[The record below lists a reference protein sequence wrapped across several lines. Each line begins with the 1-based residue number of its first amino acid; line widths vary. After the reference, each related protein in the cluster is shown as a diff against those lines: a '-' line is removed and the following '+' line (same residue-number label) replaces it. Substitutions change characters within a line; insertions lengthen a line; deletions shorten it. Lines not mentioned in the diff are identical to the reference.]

1 MRPIRDTRSVRW
13 PEWPTTGVGMVVGL
27 AALAVLVALD
37 VALGKQASALVGT
50 YVAAPFITAI
60 LAGPGATVF
69 VGAVAVAAA
78 VISPGSNASLGDAE
92 QVVGISVIAVGT
104 ALAALGSWLGMR
116 MRDRSDR
123 LRLLD
128 AVGGVAD
135 GSLPL
140 AETLE
145 RVVEV
150 IVPAF
155 ADLCMVDATHD
166 GRVNRIAVR
175 SRGRDDATEIED
187 YVRRRS
193 PTIPP
198 WLLRGDRAWRHIPRW
213 VPRVRDEELRR
224 MAHSTDD
231 LEVLRGLKVKSIIW
245 APIVAR
251 DRSLGV
257 LTLVSAWSGRRYS
270 RNDLRFARILA
281 SRIGLALDNAG
292 LFSDLES
299 VERRMDTVMS
309 ILDEAVVIHGA
320 DGELL
325 FANPAAARTLGFA
338 TAEEAVATPTAQIR
352 DRYVVRDE
360 SGGLVEPE
368 WFVGRRALGGEEAD
382 SRILRATD
390 RVTGEE
396 RWTRTK
402 ARAIAG
408 PDGRILYSVTAIED
422 VTDVKRAELS
432 QRLLA
437 QFGQLISASDDYL
450 DMLAQIPRLLVGEF
464 ADWCSVNVHRDGGL
478 VEQVAVSH
486 NDPEQL
492 SRARQMRERYPVRI
506 DDPAGIGAV
515 MRTGEARLFA
525 DADEFIREVA
535 ADDSH
540 EEEMRSSSPR
550 SVIIAPMPASG
561 GPAGALAFVN
571 RDGSRVFD
579 SDDLELA
586 VELANRAG
594 IAIEGARLADE
605 RARVA
610 EALQRELLPPSLPT
624 MAGWEVATMYE
635 PAGVVNEVG
644 GDFYEVFPIQG
655 GWAVVLGDVSG
666 RGAAAASLTAEARH
680 TIRTAGTLAG
690 DPRAGLR
697 MLDRNLRGRDDAALC
712 SVVVAAIPDGG
723 PELAEAQIYL
733 AGHPHPVL
741 MRDGSAE
748 EVGAPGPLL
757 GVVEDPDWRPV
768 TVAMRPGDQLVLYTD
783 GVIEARRAGGE
794 RFGSQRLRDRLA
806 GCESP
811 ESAVGRVRAALQAFR
826 GASGQDDAAVV
837 AIRYAGSGAPT
848 PHEDSEA
855 LAAP

>member
-492 SRARQMRERYPVRI
+492 ARARQMRERYPVRI

-848 PHEDSEA
+848 PHQDSEA

>member
-1 MRPIRDTRSVRW
+1 
-13 PEWPTTGVGMVVGL
+13 MVVGL

-60 LAGPGATVF
+60 LAGPRATVF
-69 VGAVAVAAA
+69 VGAVAAAAA

-92 QVVGISVIAVGT
+92 QIVGISVIALGT

-175 SRGRDDATEIED
+175 SRGRDDATEVEG
-187 YVRRRS
+187 YVRRRP

-198 WLLRGDRAWRHIPRW
+198 WLLRGDRTWRHIPRW

-231 LEVLRGLKVKSIIW
+231 LEFMRGLNVKSIIW

-338 TAEEAVATPTAQIR
+338 TAEEAVATPSAQIR

-368 WFVGRRALGGEEAD
+368 SFVGRRALRGEGAE
-382 SRILRATD
+382 SLILRATD

-437 QFGQLISASDDYL
+437 KLGQLISASDDYL
-450 DMLAQIPRLLVGEF
+450 DMLEQVPRLLVGEF
-464 ADWCSVNVHRDGGL
+464 ADWCSVNVVRDDGL
-478 VEQVAVSH
+478 VEQVALAH
-486 NDPEQL
+486 NDPERL
-492 SRARQMRERYPVRI
+492 ARARQLRERYPVRI
-506 DDPAGIGAV
+506 DDPVGIGAV
-515 MRTGEARLFA
+515 IRTGEARLSA
-525 DADEFIREVA
+525 DADELIREVA

-540 EEEMRSSSPR
+540 EQEIRSSNPR

-768 TVAMRPGDQLVLYTD
+768 AVAMRPGDQLILYTD

-794 RFGSQRLRDRLA
+794 RFGTQRLRDRLA

-826 GASGQDDAAVV
+826 GTSRQDDAAVV
-837 AIRYAGSGAPT
+837 AIRYAGSRAPT
-848 PHEDSEA
+848 PRQDSEA